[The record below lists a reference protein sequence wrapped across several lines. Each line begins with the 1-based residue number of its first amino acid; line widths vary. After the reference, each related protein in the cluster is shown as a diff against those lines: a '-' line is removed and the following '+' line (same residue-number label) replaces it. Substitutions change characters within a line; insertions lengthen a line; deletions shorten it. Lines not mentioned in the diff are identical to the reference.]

1 MDNNT
6 DNCKINIAIDSYR
19 SIEALI
25 DMINEMLSVFGI
37 TNMVI
42 EDMFHYGVFC
52 KAETYAGF
60 QDWESAINA
69 GIEVPTELYGGCNSF
84 DGKVAYINQVISD
97 ILENGKDKPDWMIY
111 VEENE
116 KCNGLMPSTFLILIP
131 TEDYYDELG
140 QSIINFL
147 YSTKFSANTYSCGD
161 GQEKETYSSR

>member
-1 MDNNT
+1 MADNT

-37 TNMVI
+37 TDMVI

-116 KCNGLMPSTFLILIP
+116 KCNGLMPSTFLVLQP
-131 TEDYYDELG
+131 VEEYFDKLG
-140 QSIINFL
+140 NKIIDFL
-147 YSTKFSANTYSCGD
+147 YST
-161 GQEKETYSSR
+161 ETHASLC

>member
-6 DNCKINIAIDSYR
+6 DNCKINIAVDSYR
-19 SIEALI
+19 SVEALI

-60 QDWESAINA
+60 QDWESAINS

-84 DGKVAYINQVISD
+84 DSKVSYVNQLISD
-97 ILENGKDKPDWMIY
+97 ILENGNDKPDWMIY

-116 KCNGLMPSTFLILIP
+116 KCNGLMPSTFLVLQP
-131 TEDYYDELG
+131 VEEYFDELG
-140 QSIINFL
+140 NKIIDFL
-147 YSTKFSANTYSCGD
+147 YST
-161 GQEKETYSSR
+161 ETHASLC

>member
-19 SIEALI
+19 SIEALV

-37 TNMVI
+37 TDMVI

-60 QDWESAINA
+60 QDWESAINS
-69 GIEVPTELYGGCNSF
+69 GTEVPTELYGGCNSF
-84 DGKVAYINQVISD
+84 DSKVSYVNQLISD
-97 ILENGKDKPDWMIY
+97 ILENGNDKPDWMIY

-116 KCNGLMPSTFLILIP
+116 KCNGLMPSTFLVLQP
-131 TEDYYDELG
+131 VEEYFDDLG
-140 QSIINFL
+140 KKIIDFL
-147 YSTKFSANTYSCGD
+147 YSTEMHATTVINC
-161 GQEKETYSSR
+161 

>member
-19 SIEALI
+19 SIEALV

-37 TNMVI
+37 TDMII

-60 QDWESAINA
+60 QGWESAINS

-84 DGKVAYINQVISD
+84 DSKVSYVNQLISD

-116 KCNGLMPSTFLILIP
+116 KCNGLMPSTFLVLLP
-131 TEDYYDELG
+131 VEEYFGDMCRK
-140 QSIINFL
+140 IIDFL
-147 YSTKFSANTYSCGD
+147 YSTKIIASTCSVPDLVYP
-161 GQEKETYSSR
+161 

>member
-6 DNCKINIAIDSYR
+6 DNCKINIAVDSYR
-19 SIEALI
+19 SVEALI

-37 TNMVI
+37 TDMVI

-60 QDWESAINA
+60 QDWESAINS

-84 DGKVAYINQVISD
+84 DSKVSYVNQLISD
-97 ILENGKDKPDWMIY
+97 ILENGNDKPDWMIY

-116 KCNGLMPSTFLILIP
+116 KCNGLMPSTFLVLQP
-131 TEDYYDELG
+131 VEEYFDDLG
-140 QSIINFL
+140 KKIIDFL
-147 YSTKFSANTYSCGD
+147 YSTEMHASIGCEA
-161 GQEKETYSSR
+161 